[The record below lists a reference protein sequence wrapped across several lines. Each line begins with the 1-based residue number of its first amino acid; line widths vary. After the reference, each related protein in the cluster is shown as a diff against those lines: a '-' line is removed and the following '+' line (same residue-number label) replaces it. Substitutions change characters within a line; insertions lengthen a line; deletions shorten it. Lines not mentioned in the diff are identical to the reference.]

1 MYYNFL
7 KEIIYNPINSISI
20 IFNLVLID
28 CLLSIDN
35 AAILTT
41 IVNKLNKEDREKTLK
56 YGIYGAYLFRFFF
69 FMFASVI
76 INMWYLK
83 LIGGIYLIYLGYNH
97 FIDKKKPFFLRK
109 NIFILNF
116 IPKMWRTIF
125 YVEIIDILF
134 SIDNIFA
141 GISYSN
147 NTLLMFLGIFI
158 SLFIIRF
165 STKKILNLTKKYSS
179 LENSAFIILILLG
192 FKLIFSIYEIYYP
205 DNYLT
210 TFLQSKIV
218 KILFSLT
225 NISIFIIPILY
236 YKYIKKN

>member
-1 MYYNFL
+1 MYNNFL
-7 KEIIYNPINSISI
+7 KEIIDHPINSISI

-28 CLLSIDN
+28 GLLSIDN

-41 IVNKLNKEDREKTLK
+41 MVNKLNKEDREKTLK

-97 FIDKKKPFFLRK
+97 FISKKKPFFLRR
-109 NIFILNF
+109 NIFNF

-147 NTLLMFLGIFI
+147 NTLLMFLGLFI
-158 SLFIIRF
+158 SLFIIIF

-192 FKLIFSIYEIYYP
+192 FKLIFSIYEIDYP

>member
-1 MYYNFL
+1 MYNNFL
-7 KEIIYNPINSISI
+7 KEIIDHPINSISI

-28 CLLSIDN
+28 GLLSIDN

-41 IVNKLNKEDREKTLK
+41 MVNKLNKEDREKTLK

-97 FIDKKKPFFLRK
+97 FRSKKKPFFLRR
-109 NIFILNF
+109 NIFNF

-147 NTLLMFLGIFI
+147 NTLLMFLGLFI
-158 SLFIIRF
+158 SLFIIIF